1 MADPANTPP
10 PASADW
16 YQRAGDD
23 WLLYLYIQPGARKT
37 EVVGLFDG
45 ALKIRLAAPAV
56 EGQANAALIAWLA
69 SEFAVPK
76 RQVSIRSGE
85 QARRKRVAIQGSLR
99 LPTELWSSPATSPAK
114 DLPG

>member
-1 MADPANTPP
+1 MADLADAPP
-10 PASADW
+10 PGTAAW

-23 WLLYLYIQPGARKT
+23 WLLSLYIQPGARKT
-37 EVVGLFDG
+37 EVVGLYDG

-56 EGQANAALIAWLA
+56 EGQANAALVHWLA
-69 SEFAVPK
+69 SWFGVPK

-99 LPTELWSSPATSPAK
+99 LPTELWPSPPA
-114 DLPG
+114 G